1 MTTMKKYCVFD
12 LDGTLMDSM
21 DEWANRMLDILR
33 EDGIDYPEDIISII
47 TPLGYKGAAE
57 LFSELGVKGDFDE
70 IVDRMCSYAVDA
82 YTNRIVTKTG
92 VPEYLKKLLSEG
104 HILAVLTASPHY
116 TVDVCLKRNGIYD
129 LFEKVF
135 TVDDFGLV
143 KAQPEIYFET
153 AKALGTDI
161 SQITFFDDNLTALS
175 AAKSAGLECVGVY
188 DKASGK
194 DTDRIKQISDIYI
207 NSFKEL
213 L

>member
-1 MTTMKKYCVFD
+1 MKKYCVFD

-21 DEWANRMLDILR
+21 GEWANRMLDILK
-33 EDGIDYPEDIISII
+33 EDGIDYPENIISVI
-47 TPLGYKGAAE
+47 TPLGYRGAAE
-57 LFSELGVKGDFDE
+57 LFAELGVKGSFDE

-82 YTNRIVTKTG
+82 YTHRIVTKKG
-92 VPEYLKKLLSEG
+92 VPEYLKKLLSQG
-104 HILAVLTASPHY
+104 HVLAVLTASPHY

-161 SQITFFDDNLTALS
+161 SQITFFDDNLTAIK
-175 AAKSAGLECVGVY
+175 AAKKAGLETVGVY
-188 DKASGK
+188 DASSDG
-194 DTDRIKQISDIYI
+194 DTEEIKKSVDRYI
-207 NSFKEL
+207 TSFEEL